1 MEHTLNP
8 KGGSMQPSES
18 QSGQPL
24 DRLIAVGVAFLLAA
38 FAFTALGP
46 SVAGASQSD
55 EAVGKRYDDADDVV
69 TVDDDDDADPDELRD
84 GNSGTTKGT
93 GKSHSKSNTNDNS
106 AGSNDNSRGSG
117 NGGGG
122 GGGGGTGTGNSGGT

>member
-1 MEHTLNP
+1 MHA
-8 KGGSMQPSES
+8 SES

-46 SVAGASQSD
+46 GVAGASQSD

-69 TVDDDDDADPDELRD
+69 TVDDDDDDADPDELRD

-93 GKSHSKSNTNDNS
+93 GKSRSKSNTNDNS
-106 AGSNDNSRGSG
+106 AGTNDNSRGSG

-122 GGGGGTGTGNSGGT
+122 GGTGTGNSGGT